1 MFHSY
6 KNIFMAAIKLQGLDA
21 GAASDAIRQS
31 EISPEALDASAQAR
45 LEEAKAK
52 LQSMDKTAT
61 VEELED
67 AILEVTN
74 ETNESIGKALLDQ
87 VVENY
92 FTNNPG
98 IEWEFETHFGAVDL
112 DTASFID
119 TRAFGTASVNILEK
133 HGITQEDLI
142 AALNDRL
149 QAKHDTI
156 ASEDIAMNA
165 GPVEMNADL
174 QAREDTIAEQ
184 NNMEQWYIDVA
195 ENMREIEL
203 NRIADNNLKN
213 IAEQSAMKKRT
224 EADTKIPVMEEIAI
238 AEAQKEQEA
247 IKVALTD
254 TVEASEQGYIEAD
267 RVTARNQAQEVISNI
282 DIANLPKD
290 MSEIQTALN
299 KILPE
304 GEKIVADGIIW
315 PKTRKALQIAANTIM
330 NTEEKLVV
338 DGKIWSKTKKAFAS
352 LKILPDYGNTGS
364 RVARNTQHKD
374 DTLSS

>member
-74 ETNESIGKALLDQ
+74 ETGESIGKALLDQ

-133 HGITQEDLI
+133 HGIPQEDLI

-149 QAKHDTI
+149 QAKHHTI

-165 GPVEMNADL
+165 GPVEMSQENLDKQANIDYLNSYAADVSNDGYEFAAKKEMTD
-174 QAREDTIAEQ
+174 QAIKSGQEMTTADR
-184 NNMEQWYIDVA
+184 VA
-195 ENMREIEL
+195 EANHQERVEEQK
-203 NRIADNNLKN
+203 IAL
-213 IAEQSAMKKRT
+213 AE
-224 EADTKIPVMEEIAI
+224 
-238 AEAQKEQEA
+238 
-247 IKVALTD
+247 
-254 TVEASEQGYIEAD
+254 TVEASEQGYIEAE
-267 RVTARNQAQEVISNI
+267 RVAARNQAQEVISNI

-290 MSEIQTALN
+290 MSKIQTALN

-315 PKTRKALQIAANTIM
+315 PKTRKALQIAANTMM